1 MTTTTSMTIGT
12 TYDRYRGAQDLL
24 AHRDPNA
31 AYRVLAELL
40 DEATADASRADDLG
54 GAQLAA
60 IRAELARA
68 AYHSARLDITADLA
82 RESLADDPTD
92 VDALVLLV
100 RSCPSSGRARARS
113 GSPRMSRACRC
124 ATRSSSPSRRP
135 RSIGSRPD
143 GSSSGW
149 ARGHSG
155 TASPRRAVRAALPAR
170 RSTP

>member
-12 TYDRYRGAQDLL
+12 TYDRYCWAQDLL

-100 RSCPSSGRARARS
+100 RALQRLGRGADATMALNRLAAIL
-113 GSPRMSRACRC
+113 GPDHETVTELQERMR
-124 ATRSSSPSRRP
+124 
-135 RSIGSRPD
+135 
-143 GSSSGW
+143 
-149 ARGHSG
+149 
-155 TASPRRAVRAALPAR
+155 
-170 RSTP
+170 

>member
-12 TYDRYRGAQDLL
+12 TYDRYRWAQDLL

-60 IRAELARA
+60 IRAELAGA

-100 RSCPSSGRARARS
+100 RALQRLGRGADATMALNRLAAIV
-113 GSPRMSRACRC
+113 GPDHETVTELQERMR
-124 ATRSSSPSRRP
+124 
-135 RSIGSRPD
+135 
-143 GSSSGW
+143 
-149 ARGHSG
+149 
-155 TASPRRAVRAALPAR
+155 
-170 RSTP
+170 

>member
-31 AYRVLAELL
+31 AYRVLADLL

-100 RSCPSSGRARARS
+100 RALQRLGRGADATMALNRLAAIV
-113 GSPRMSRACRC
+113 GPDHETVTELQERMR
-124 ATRSSSPSRRP
+124 
-135 RSIGSRPD
+135 
-143 GSSSGW
+143 
-149 ARGHSG
+149 
-155 TASPRRAVRAALPAR
+155 
-170 RSTP
+170 

>member
-12 TYDRYRGAQDLL
+12 TYDRYRWAQDLL

-82 RESLADDPTD
+82 RGSLADDPTD

-100 RSCPSSGRARARS
+100 RALQRLGRGADATMALNRLAAIV
-113 GSPRMSRACRC
+113 GPDHETVTELQERMR
-124 ATRSSSPSRRP
+124 
-135 RSIGSRPD
+135 
-143 GSSSGW
+143 
-149 ARGHSG
+149 
-155 TASPRRAVRAALPAR
+155 
-170 RSTP
+170 

>member
-100 RSCPSSGRARARS
+100 RALQRLGRGADATMALNRLAAIV
-113 GSPRMSRACRC
+113 GPDHETEQAKSPIYGVTQA
-124 ATRSSSPSRRP
+124 
-135 RSIGSRPD
+135 
-143 GSSSGW
+143 
-149 ARGHSG
+149 
-155 TASPRRAVRAALPAR
+155 
-170 RSTP
+170 

>member
-12 TYDRYRGAQDLL
+12 TYDRYRWAQDPL

-100 RSCPSSGRARARS
+100 RALQRLGRGADATMALNRLAAIV
-113 GSPRMSRACRC
+113 GPDHETVTELQERMR
-124 ATRSSSPSRRP
+124 
-135 RSIGSRPD
+135 
-143 GSSSGW
+143 
-149 ARGHSG
+149 
-155 TASPRRAVRAALPAR
+155 
-170 RSTP
+170 